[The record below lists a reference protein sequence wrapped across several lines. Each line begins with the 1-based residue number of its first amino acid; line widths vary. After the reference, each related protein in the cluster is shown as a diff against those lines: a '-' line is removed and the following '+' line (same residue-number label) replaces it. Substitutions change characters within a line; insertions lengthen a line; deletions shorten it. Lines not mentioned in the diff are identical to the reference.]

1 MDSKTFFE
9 RTGGILIVI
18 CVVALLSAFGYSY
31 YLAKTKAVQPVSVS
45 ITVKMDSTGVVAP
58 ETTQSIEDLKAELVR
73 HEQLLEDRYKHV
85 LEQKEDM
92 NDLLSIGGMFL
103 AVVLA
108 LFGFFGY
115 KSMSSIEEKVQK
127 ETERIADSKVDESVK
142 GKLETYSKQTVETLT
157 TQIDSQV
164 NTSVGKSMADY
175 KITAKKQLEAT
186 IDQKLTDSLQKVG
199 DMEGSIANLTESLG
213 NADQKIAKVIDRLA
227 QLEAQSAQHRRGR
240 RTLANGGKE
249 E

>member
-9 RTGGILIVI
+9 RTGAILIVI
-18 CVVALLSAFGYSY
+18 CVVALLVAFGYSY
-31 YLAKTKAVQPVSVS
+31 YLAKTKAVQPISVSV
-45 ITVKMDSTGVVAP
+45 TVQVDSTGVVTP
-58 ETTQSIEDLKAELVR
+58 ESSQFIDDLKAEMVR

-142 GKLETYSKQTVETLT
+142 KKLETYSKQTVESLT
-157 TQIDSQV
+157 AQIDAQV
-164 NTSVGKSMADY
+164 GESVGKSMAEY
-175 KITAKKQLEAT
+175 KVSAKRQLDVA

-199 DMEGSIANLTESLG
+199 DLEGNIANLTESMG
-213 NADQKIAKVIDRLA
+213 NVDQKLAKVSDRVT
-227 QLEAQSAQHRRGR
+227 QLESQNSLFNRGR
-240 RTLANGGKE
+240 RTLENGGQKV
-249 E
+249 